1 MQFLQS
7 LEGQVS
13 GFQNLITFEF
23 VYWIRFS
30 KILGHYIPYFWYL
43 MSHRLN
49 VIMSRFD
56 VFSLKMNSFIRQIVM
71 KFFYFQSFRHY
82 FRYFFNISVASIWRS
97 RWCIVTELSS
107 SKRSLKVF
115 VYYSLK
121 ALLCILLIQSFN
133 CLL

>member
-56 VFSLKMNSFIRQIVM
+56 VFSLKANCNEILLFP
-71 KFFYFQSFRHY
+71 KFPSLFQVLNC
-82 FRYFFNISVASIWRS
+82 FFNISVASIWRS